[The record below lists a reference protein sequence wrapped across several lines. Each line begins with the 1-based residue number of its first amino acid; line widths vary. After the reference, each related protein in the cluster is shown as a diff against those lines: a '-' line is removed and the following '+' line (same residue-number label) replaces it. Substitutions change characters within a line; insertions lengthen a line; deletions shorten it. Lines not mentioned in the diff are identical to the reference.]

1 MKHLDR
7 YDITEDGMDTQL
19 NDRGLLFVHPKF
31 GKVVDFYQ
39 EQFTVLGTYIDTLR
53 QLYHGS
59 INLSAMDDLQ
69 HSIDLN
75 ERFYEFLGQDWLLSK
90 SGKASGYQYKLQNN
104 DIGLVILFKMFHAKP
119 ETPSSHLKIECSP
132 WFLDRRSPDEVEKY
146 LNKIASKLL
155 LSPQPN
161 YPAIHLAVDV
171 QGWCPPDD
179 FMNSVK
185 CRSRR
190 ISQYNTFD
198 SLEFKHSDIAC
209 NYDRGQS
216 YKFGAASSV
225 QLAVYNKTV
234 QSRVVDKL
242 DYMEHKWTTD
252 TVSDKHLCTTGYDP
266 ERDVTRI
273 ELRFHHSVIRQFS
286 EGTFDIKTGEIGV
299 CLTSYKA
306 VCKHLDGL
314 WRYGLESFKYCHN
327 SNYIAPIWTILQNDI
342 TFRFPESSYQ
352 DNLYYKRYYK
362 KASSCSGKNYQL
374 ILGNFLSACARR
386 GMVFNSVLSELQQLI
401 IWQDISDHYES
412 RMTTEIELINRLRE
426 SYTQRFLSGLK
437 V

>member
-7 YDITEDGMDTQL
+7 YDISTDGMDSKL
-19 NDRGLLFVHPKF
+19 NDRGLIFVHPKY
-31 GKVVDFYQ
+31 GKVVDLYQ

-59 INLSAMDDLQ
+59 VNLSAMDDLQ
-69 HSIDLN
+69 YSIDFN

-132 WFLDRRSPDEVEKY
+132 WFLDRRSPEEVEKY
-146 LNKIASKLL
+146 LNKIANKLL
-155 LSPQPN
+155 VSPKPN

-171 QGWCPPDD
+171 QGWFPPED
-179 FMNSVK
+179 FVNSVK

-198 SLEFKHSDIAC
+198 SLEFKHSDISC
-209 NYDRGQS
+209 TYDRCQS
-216 YKFGAASSV
+216 FKFGAASSV

-242 DYMEHKWTTD
+242 DYMEHKWTSARSTE
-252 TVSDKHLCTTGYDP
+252 KHLSCQGYDS
-266 ERDVTRI
+266 EKDVTRI

-286 EGTFDIKTGEIGV
+286 EGTYDIKTGEVGV

-306 VCKHLDGL
+306 VCKHLNGL
-314 WRYGLESFKYCHN
+314 WQYGLESFKYCHN
-327 SNYIAPIWTILQNDI
+327 SNYIAPIWTILQSDI
-342 TFRFPESSYQ
+342 EFSSPEIFYQ

-374 ILGNFLSACARR
+374 ILGNFLSACARKR
-386 GMVFNSVLSELQQLI
+386 LTFMTTLSELQKMI
-401 IWQDISDHYES
+401 IWEDIAQNYES
-412 RMTTEIELINRLRE
+412 KGVAEGTLIERLFE
-426 SYTQRFLSGLK
+426 SYTSRLLYGCTI
-437 V
+437 